1 MAKLIRYCKLK
12 EEHCGDNVF
21 DVSRPNIM
29 GNPFTHI
36 KDRKTKALV
45 KVKTR
50 EEAIEK
56 YGKYFN
62 KMLVLDKEF
71 KEEFEKMVNACFN
84 YDEVF
89 FGCYCKMDE
98 SCHADVIMEKVRKE
112 CRKRMMKKL
121 IEKRDCPSEQ

>member
-1 MAKLIRYCKLK
+1 M
-12 EEHCGDNVF
+12 GDNAF

-56 YGKYFN
+56 YGRYFD

-71 KEEFEKMVNACFN
+71 KEEFEKMVDACFK

-98 SCHADVIMEKVRKE
+98 SCHSDIIMEKVKKE

-121 IEKRDCPSEQ
+121 IEKRDCPSTQ